1 MIRHQEEEQTAT
13 VKHGAVNMGDNLCE
27 ILDVTPG
34 TGKAALKQKYVTT
47 CKCAL
52 RMRLSYFI
60 LIPLR
65 KSSLNYASSN
75 YTRSCEM

>member
-1 MIRHQEEEQTAT
+1 M
-13 VKHGAVNMGDNLCE
+13 KHSAVNMGDSLCE
-27 ILDVTPG
+27 ILDITPG
-34 TGKAALKQKYVTT
+34 TGKAAFKQKYVTT

-52 RMRLSYFI
+52 RTHLSCFI

-65 KSSLNYASSN
+65 KSSLNYASLN